1 MVLCGLVHDMSIPP
15 GIALSCPNHQSI
27 RPIELS
33 AANDTKKRIEF
44 EVHEINFLSAT
55 QLGKRLTMSVA
66 KRRSLCW
73 LNVIE
78 IVNLSTVSETSL
90 TSIYDF

>member
-33 AANDTKKRIEF
+33 AANDTETVWSWCPLK
-44 EVHEINFLSAT
+44 INFLGIDTTS
-55 QLGKRLTMSVA
+55 KRSTMSVA
-66 KRRSLCW
+66 KRRSLC
-73 LNVIE
+73 
-78 IVNLSTVSETSL
+78 
-90 TSIYDF
+90 